1 MTSFVLPIEAETCA
15 IPDGDDAVFFGGSD
29 KKLYTFP
36 ASDIPSTP
44 KVSVAGETEEKIVG
58 AAVYQ
63 SSMKDYYYL
72 IASEEAI
79 SVYSKKF
86 ENVGT
91 IEIEGGNGFELSDI
105 AIYQGEDKS
114 AKDGLIAYAFE
125 NKDYGK
131 VRKWKSVWLGTRPQ
145 LNTPHSDSEGSS
157 KSTDYDNRASASVHC
172 RQSSLL

>member
-105 AIYQGEDKS
+105 AIYQGDEKTARRLAIQAPRQQFSLHLDHRNGCQKGEP
-114 AKDGLIAYAFE
+114 KGHQGLE
-125 NKDYGK
+125 
-131 VRKWKSVWLGTRPQ
+131 
-145 LNTPHSDSEGSS
+145 
-157 KSTDYDNRASASVHC
+157 
-172 RQSSLL
+172 